1 MKKLLFAMMI
11 LPAMFFAGCE
21 KDEDNCG
28 IGDNGY
34 EFSYTPE
41 SITVPAAGGE
51 FTLEVK
57 SSLTDYH
64 APELLGNTSAWVSEV
79 KVEKSCAHH
88 AVYTF
93 KAEPNTTGSERTGYI
108 SVCESDKKSGG
119 TANCFNIPVT
129 QLAE

>member
-34 EFSYTPE
+34 EFYYTPE

-64 APELLGNTSAWVSEV
+64 TLVLSGAWISEV

-93 KAEPNTTGSERTGYI
+93 KAEPNTTGSERTGNI
-108 SVCESDKKSGG
+108 AVCESDKKSDG
-119 TANCFNIPVT
+119 TANCFPIPVT

>member
-51 FTLEVK
+51 FTIEVK
-57 SSLTDYH
+57 SSSPDYE
-64 APELLGNTSAWVSEV
+64 APETNDNNTSAWISEV

-93 KAEPNTTGSERTGYI
+93 KAEPNTTGSERTGYM
-108 SVCESDKKSGG
+108 SVCESGG
-119 TANCFNIPVT
+119 KCYPIPVT